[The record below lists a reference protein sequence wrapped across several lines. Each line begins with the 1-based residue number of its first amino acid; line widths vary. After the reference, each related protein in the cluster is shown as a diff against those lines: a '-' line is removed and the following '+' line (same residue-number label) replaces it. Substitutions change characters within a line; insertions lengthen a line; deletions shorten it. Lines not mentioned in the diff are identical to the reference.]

1 LSGNKTKVLN
11 SKAPDSA
18 LQSCEV
24 LKRGGV
30 IIYPTETLYGIGVNA
45 ESRES
50 IKRVFEIK
58 RRSHENPVLILV
70 RDVEMMSAY
79 VQVTEVARALAEEFL
94 PGPLT
99 MVLEDKGR
107 LPELIS
113 SETGKVAVRVSGNE
127 FVRKLFEYIDF
138 PITSTSANVSGEAN
152 LFGKSELIDTFS
164 GLVDL
169 IVDSGNLPPSLG
181 STIIDLTFD
190 PIRALREGDIG
201 LDKLKEYL

>member
-1 LSGNKTKVLN
+1 MSDIETKVLN
-11 SKAPDSA
+11 SKASDSP
-18 LQSCEV
+18 LQCCEV

-45 ESRES
+45 ESAES

-58 RRSHENPVLILV
+58 RRSHANPVLILV

-79 VQVTEVARALAEEFL
+79 VRVTDVAGALAKEFM

-107 LPELIS
+107 LPDMIS
-113 SETGKVAVRVSGNE
+113 AGTGKVAVRVSGAE
-127 FVRKLFEYIDF
+127 FVKKLFEYIDF
-138 PITSTSANVSGEAN
+138 PITSTSANISGEQN
-152 LFGKSELIDTFS
+152 LFASSELIDTFS
-164 GLVDL
+164 GIVDL
-169 IVDSGNLPPSLG
+169 IVDSGNLPPTLG
-181 STIIDLTFD
+181 STIIDLTSD
-190 PIRALREGDIG
+190 PIRALREGAIG

>member
-1 LSGNKTKVLN
+1 MSGNKTKVLN